1 MLPLL
6 VCETGAGVIM
16 AETKNKVGRPK
27 FEVNWTQVEG
37 MCAIHCTG
45 EEIAGV
51 LGCSYDTLE
60 RAIKRDHNL
69 NFAEYYAQKS
79 ANGKVSLRRK
89 QYTAAM
95 EGDRTMQI
103 WLGKQW
109 LGQAEKQDVAIGDN
123 LANAFLTLADSL
135 PD

>member
-1 MLPLL
+1 M
-6 VCETGAGVIM
+6 TAKKK
-16 AETKNKVGRPK
+16 TGRPL
-27 FEVNWTQVEG
+27 FEVNWTQVES

-51 LGCSYDTLE
+51 LGCDYDTLVS
-60 RAIKRDHNL
+60 AIKREYGL
-69 NFAEYYAQKS
+69 NFSEYFQQKS
-79 ANGKVSLRRK
+79 ASGKVSLRRK

-109 LGQAEKQDVAIGDN
+109 LGQAEKQDVAVGDN
-123 LANAFLTLADSL
+123 LANAFLSLADSL